1 MPPSSIESDQV
12 VLPLILTLDIGSSSL
27 RAILYDGQAQPMPD
41 MQAHISHQMRTTPD
55 GGAEF
60 DPAELL
66 AGVAEVIDRV
76 LELAGPL
83 AQHIAGVAMDT
94 LVTNMVGLDRTGRPL
109 TSLYT
114 YADTRSAPD
123 ADTLITQLGGMAAAH
138 ERTGCLIH
146 SAYWPARFRWL
157 ARTQPD

>member
-1 MPPSSIESDQV
+1 MPASSIESNQV
-12 VLPLILTLDIGSSSL
+12 ALPLILTLDIGTSSM
-27 RAILYDGQAQPMPD
+27 RAILYDSQAQPVPEV
-41 MQAHISHQMRTTPD
+41 QAQISHLMRTTPE

-66 AGVAEVIDRV
+66 AGAGEVIDRV
-76 LELAGPL
+76 VQLAGPL

-94 LVTNMVGLDRTGRPL
+94 LVTNMLGLDPSGQPL
-109 TSLYT
+109 TPIYT
-114 YADTRSAPD
+114 YADTRSA
-123 ADTLITQLGGMAAAH
+123 AAAAALSAELGGKAAAH

-157 ARTQPD
+157 ARTQ